1 MLQLLIDFGLTIFSS
16 GLQILMLFVLIFRS
30 HSQFETIVIAL
41 LLMIWI
47 GQNDQ
52 QSKDLPEETK
62 LAFTIFMLIIAGF
75 QLAVFISAALCIF
88 FAAFP
93 DLNPHWVS

>member
-1 MLQLLIDFGLTIFSS
+1 
-16 GLQILMLFVLIFRS
+16 VLIFRPHS
-30 HSQFETIVIAL
+30 HFETIVIAL

-47 GQNDQ
+47 KQNDQ
-52 QSKDLPEETK
+52 QSEDLPEETK
-62 LAFTIFMLIIAGF
+62 LAFRIFMLIVAGF